1 MTVVG
6 GMRYAGTR
14 GTVVPVRARE
24 PDRSGYAARAGVR
37 LHYEVFGDGPITVFL
52 LAPWSIVHSRMWKL
66 QVPHLARRWR
76 VVTMDGRG
84 NGGSD
89 RPAGPA
95 AYADEEMVADVLAV
109 MDASGTD
116 AAVLVGLSLG
126 GRLLLRLASDH
137 PERVLGAVFVAAAVQ
152 VRGDRDRRL
161 DARFDEPYDP
171 DDPLTHYTANYITQD
186 QRGFADWFFR
196 LAFPE
201 PHSTKGMDD
210 SADWAMETDAETLV
224 ATRRAPR
231 FDTDPERGRAE
242 VLRMAGLVSCPS
254 LVVHGDRDAVVPH
267 RSGQELAAALDAPLA
282 TVVGGGHCVPVRH
295 PVWFNRTLDRFLERV
310 ASGAVA

>member
-6 GMRYAGTR
+6 GMRFAGGR
-14 GTVVPVRARE
+14 ATVGHVRARE
-24 PDRSGYAARAGVR
+24 PDRSGYAVRSGVR
-37 LHYEVFGDGPITVFL
+37 LHFEVFGDGPATVLL

-109 MDASGTD
+109 MDASETD

-126 GRLLLRLASDH
+126 G
-137 PERVLGAVFVAAAVQ
+137 
-152 VRGDRDRRL
+152 DRDRRL
-161 DARFDEPYDP
+161 DARFEAPYDP
-171 DDPLTHYTANYITQD
+171 GDPVTHYTADYITQD

-201 PHSTKGMDD
+201 PHSTKGTEDGV
-210 SADWAMETDAETLV
+210 DWAMETDAETLV

-231 FDTDPERGRAE
+231 FDLDLDRGRAE
-242 VLRMAGLVSCPS
+242 VLRLAGLVSCPS

-267 RSGQELAAALDAPLA
+267 HSGQELAAALDAPLA

-310 ASGAVA
+310 VPGAVA

>member
-1 MTVVG
+1 MTFVG
-6 GMRYAGTR
+6 GMRFAGGR
-14 GTVVPVRARE
+14 ATVGHVRARE
-24 PDRSGYAARAGVR
+24 PDRSGYAVRSGVR
-37 LHYEVFGDGPITVFL
+37 LHYEVFGDGPATVLL

-109 MDASGTD
+109 MDASETD

-126 GRLLLRLASDH
+126 GRLLLRLAADH
-137 PERVLGAVFVAAAVQ
+137 SERVLGAVFVAPAVQ
-152 VRGDRDRRL
+152 VSGDRDRRL
-161 DARFDEPYDP
+161 DARFEAPFDP
-171 DDPLTHYTANYITQD
+171 GDPITHYTADYITRD

-201 PHSTKGMDD
+201 PHSTKGMEDGV
-210 SADWAMETDAETLV
+210 DWAMETDAETLV

-231 FDTDPERGRAE
+231 FDIDPDRGRAE

-254 LVVHGDRDAVVPH
+254 LVVHGDQDAVVPH

-310 ASGAVA
+310 VSGAVA